1 MTGKALLTCVPP
13 LLGQGLRQRRIGLIA
28 LALALC
34 VPPLSLLVMLWIA
47 GTGLVT
53 AITLLVQLPW
63 LAATILYSAGVSLF
77 TAIVIAWLGFAREDI
92 SLKQLLSIPLYVLWK
107 IPLYFKF
114 LKGPEAE
121 WIRTDR
127 GR

>member
-1 MTGKALLTCVPP
+1 MLSPYLL
-13 LLGQGLRQRRIGLIA
+13 LIN
-28 LALALC
+28 
-34 VPPLSLLVMLWIA
+34 VVS
-47 GTGLVT
+47 GLVT
-53 AITLLVQLPW
+53 AITLLFQLPW
-63 LAATILYSAGVSLF
+63 LAATILYSAGISLL

-92 SLKQLLSIPLYVLWK
+92 SLKQLLSIPLYILWK